1 MDRRIAQIARDA
13 GGVYALDPGSDER
26 DRAAATR
33 RLRELEREGLVS
45 AQDPGRW
52 TVPADLIE
60 RLEKRPR
67 TEPPRERRWL
77 QKLPL
82 SLEAMPGHRGPVGL
96 DQLDGAALA
105 PGGFCADVRRAV
117 DQRRGP
123 S

>member
-1 MDRRIAQIARDA
+1 VDRRIAEVARDA

-26 DRAAATR
+26 DRALATR
-33 RLRELEREGLVS
+33 RLRELEREGLVA
-45 AQDPGRW
+45 AQGPGRW